1 MNRNRLLV
9 GLAVAVILAFL
20 VSSFVYQKFKQASAV
35 VPAVVTKKIVVATA
49 PMQLGTRLDPT
60 KLRLISWPGNAPLA
74 GAFSRVEDCTNRAL
88 ITSVAENE
96 PILESKLASVQSGA
110 GLPATIPEGMRALS
124 IAVND
129 VVAVAGFVMPGTM
142 VDVLVT
148 GQTAGGANITK
159 TILENVR
166 VLAAGQKIEQDR
178 DGKPQTVPVIT
189 LLVSPEDAAKLTMA
203 ANQGKLQLALRNT
216 VDSKVVAPAPVLQA
230 TLFGG
235 SAPPPPPAKHTGPGK
250 PPQPPPAPYLIEV
263 ISGSKRENKSFPAAT
278 ADAATGKPN
287 DQSSSKP

>member
-1 MNRNRLLV
+1 MNRNRLIV
-9 GLAVAVILAFL
+9 GLVVAVVLAFL

-35 VPAVVTKKIVVATA
+35 IPAVAMKHIVVAAA
-49 PMQLGTRLDPT
+49 PLQLGTRLDPT
-60 KLRLISWPGNAPLA
+60 KLRLISWPGNEPVA
-74 GAFSRVEDCTNRAL
+74 GMFTRVEDCTNRAL
-88 ITSVAENE
+88 ITPVAENE

-129 VVAVAGFVMPGTM
+129 VVAVAGFVIPGTM

-189 LLVSPEDAAKLTMA
+189 LLVTPEDASKLTMA
-203 ANQGKLQLALRNT
+203 SAQGKIQLALRNT
-216 VDSKVVAPAPVLQA
+216 IDTKNVSPPPVLQA
-230 TLFGG
+230 ALFGG
-235 SAPPPPPAKHTGPGK
+235 GAPPAPIKHGIPQRAAPPPPYT
-250 PPQPPPAPYLIEV
+250 IEIIV
-263 ISGSKRENKSFPAAT
+263 GSKRETKSFPT
-278 ADAATGKPN
+278 P
-287 DQSSSKP
+287 